1 MKGFIFMNN
10 TPPPGQISMP
20 GMALQQPQPQSL
32 KSYVPQ
38 TPQPGQISM
47 PGIAPQQFQQGYP
60 PQTPTGY
67 APQTPLPG
75 QIQQPGPQPTRQTEQ
90 EVKFYKSGFFGF
102 SSAAGKF
109 QHDYH
114 RMQSQGWQVRQYRMM
129 GINFFLQRIITVIY
143 ER

>member
-1 MKGFIFMNN
+1 
-10 TPPPGQISMP
+10 MP
-20 GMALQQPQPQSL
+20 GMTPQPPFL
-32 KSYVPQ
+32 KGHAPQ
-38 TPQPGQISM
+38 TPLPGQISM
-47 PGIAPQQFQQGYP
+47 PGIT
-60 PQTPTGY
+60 PQTPPPGY

-109 QHDYH
+109 QRDYH

-129 GINFFLQRIITVIY
+129 GINFFLQRIITVVY